1 MAIRVTVVDTES
13 GETESRE
20 ITDDVI
26 VVTAGRHH
34 IDHIASYGNGTK
46 VYTIKVDKS

>member
-1 MAIRVTVVDTES
+1 MSIRVTVVDTES

-26 VVTAGRHH
+26 VVTAGRHY
-34 IDHIASYGNGTK
+34 IDGISSYANGTK
-46 VYTIKVDKS
+46 VYTIKVDRS